1 MTNETEPQTYS
12 AFVGN
17 RLLAGGALPDVLTVA
32 KRHYDVSNVPVLLFE
47 DWSGRQVDFNLS
59 GSSRDVLQRAE
70 PASQKAG
77 RGRPRLGV
85 QSREVSLLPR
95 HWEWLE
101 ENPAGISAAIRRLV
115 DEARKRETGADKA
128 RRMRDATS
136 RFMWAMAGNLPNFE
150 ETARALY
157 AKEIAAME
165 SLVAQWPADV
175 RDHVLRMAREAE
187 RLEAHAA

>member
-12 AFVGN
+12 AFVGS

-59 GSSRDVLQRAE
+59 GSSRDVLQRVE